1 MQDHQQKILILSPI
15 VPYTYLRICFSNR
28 ILALNQSLHKIR
40 ISWFYIVKILFGG
53 EKGDFIYLLINAYI
67 ALITQLY
74 VQYFQVVVTLKV
86 WDLIRFYLWWL
97 WEKYFIEILTRVCY
111 VAHVYCLMTPS
122 YRKKKHDLHHCD
134 SVHTS
139 PVAFEKKQRYF
150 YG

>member
-53 EKGDFIYLLINAYI
+53 EKKWFHIFVNKRLYCANNAVIRSIFSGGCDLESLGFDKVLFVMIVRKILHRNFDSCLLRCACLLSNDSFI
-67 ALITQLY
+67 Q
-74 VQYFQVVVTLKV
+74 
-86 WDLIRFYLWWL
+86 
-97 WEKYFIEILTRVCY
+97 
-111 VAHVYCLMTPS
+111 
-122 YRKKKHDLHHCD
+122 KKKTRLAPLWQCPHFSGGIL
-134 SVHTS
+134 
-139 PVAFEKKQRYF
+139 KKQRYF